1 MAKIDDFKLF
11 VKENPILL
19 RHVKEGSMT
28 WQKFYEIYDLYGKEN
43 EVWNTYLNK
52 EDNRSVENKTTVATA
67 FTLADA
73 INFFKNMDL
82 DSVQNGIS
90 NIQRVVGLV
99 SDMTNKSTS
108 NVQTKTEYKPR
119 PLYKHFED

>member
-11 VKENPILL
+11 VRENPILL

-52 EDNRSVENKTTVATA
+52 EDNRSIENKTTVATA

-99 SDMTNKSTS
+99 SDMTNKGTS

>member
-67 FTLADA
+67 FTFADA

-82 DSVQNGIS
+82 DSVQNGINS
-90 NIQRVVGLV
+90 IQRVVGLV